1 VLHPRRGLPPAHHA
15 PPTRCTHCLPDAHG
29 ETQVR
34 DRFGNNKEVDFY
46 DAQELKI
53 DVRVTGQSNGI
64 VFSQVCTLTFTRG

>member
-1 VLHPRRGLPPAHHA
+1 M
-15 PPTRCTHCLPDAHG
+15 
-29 ETQVR
+29 R